1 MKYWRTAGIGIWAIS
16 AAVMVLRFASPGRAA
31 EGVEQS
37 RSVGHFDHV
46 RTEGMFRTQIAA
58 GSTAQHVSI
67 GGDPAVVARVTTTI
81 EGDTLVIGM
90 KPGTNLFDKS
100 PSVTIAVPALRGYAN
115 SGAGSARITGLTGD
129 VSLSNDGTASITA
142 SGRAAHLAIEL
153 DGIGKIDTTAVDARD
168 VTVDNNGVGRVDV
181 RASGSLTM
189 NVNGVGEIR
198 YAGSPASIDQ
208 HVNGVGRIRRL

>member
-1 MKYWRTAGIGIWAIS
+1 MTYWRTAGIGIWAVA

-31 EGVEQS
+31 EGVDQS
-37 RSVGHFDHV
+37 RSVGHFDRV
-46 RTEGMFRTQIAA
+46 RTEGMFRTQIAV
-58 GSTAQHVSI
+58 GSAAQHVSI

-90 KPGTNLFDKS
+90 KPGMNLFDTG
-100 PSVTIAVPALRGYAN
+100 PTVTIAAPKLRGYAN
-115 SGAGSARITGLTGD
+115 SGAGSATITGLSGD
-129 VSLSNDGTASITA
+129 VSLSNAGTASITA
-142 SGRAAHLAIEL
+142 TGRAAHLAIEL
-153 DGIGKIDTTAVDARD
+153 DGVGKIDTTAVDARD

-181 RASGSLTM
+181 RASGSLLM